1 MLSARLSAV
10 VAYVDV
16 TDVVADIGS
25 DHGYIPLYL
34 AAKGHPYV
42 YASENKRG
50 PYNRLKTA
58 VSHQEA
64 IKVALADGLEDLP
77 AMINTVIIA
86 GMGGTLIASILKS
99 GMHNLENVQKL
110 IIAPHASEADVR
122 QTLTALN
129 FTIKAEEVIFDADKF
144 YEIIVAIPGPT
155 SYRADEMM
163 FGPINLQTKSTTF
176 LAKWNAERER
186 LVTLLRNER
195 LTSRRKSEITTQI
208 NAIKCALKED

>member
-1 MLSARLSAV
+1 MLSARLIAV
-10 VAYVDV
+10 VAYVQA

-34 AAKGHPYV
+34 ANKGHPYV

-58 VSHQEA
+58 VSNKQA

-77 AMINTVIIA
+77 AAINTVVIA

-99 GMHNLENVQKL
+99 GASNLQNVHKL
-110 IIAPHASEADVR
+110 IIAPHANESDVR
-122 QTLTALN
+122 QTLMTLN
-129 FTIKAEEVIFDADKF
+129 FTISAEEVVYDAGKY
-144 YEIIVAIPGPT
+144 YEIIVALRGTT
-155 SYRADEMM
+155 SYTANEVM

-176 LAKWNAERER
+176 LAKWGAERQR
-186 LVTLLRNER
+186 LEALLSNKTL
-195 LTSRRKSEITTQI
+195 SSQRKSEITTQI